1 MQCEP
6 IYVAFIKKYCNALGW
21 NRVQRDLLPTGVT
34 PASVEWDKDVSEV
47 NAPCLT
53 GKEQPN
59 RS

>member
-1 MQCEP
+1 M
-6 IYVAFIKKYCNALGW
+6 GW

-47 NAPCLT
+47 NTPCLT